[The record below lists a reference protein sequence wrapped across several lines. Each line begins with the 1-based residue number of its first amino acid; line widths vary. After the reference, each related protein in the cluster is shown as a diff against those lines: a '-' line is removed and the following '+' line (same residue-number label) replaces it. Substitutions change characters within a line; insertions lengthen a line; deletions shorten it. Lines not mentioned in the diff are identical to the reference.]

1 MSSYSLRPTL
11 REIIQRVRADVMA
24 ELDDP
29 LRRSD
34 AEVYA
39 RAYAGAV
46 HGVNGHIEYLERNML
61 PDLCDEQWLLRHAG
75 MKKCPRKEAQP
86 AAGWLRISGVSD
98 GITVSAGAVAVYQG
112 SNPIQYVATEAATSS
127 GGVLRLPITCSET
140 GYHTNLDDGE
150 GLILSEPVAGLS
162 SSGVADSVQGGTDL
176 ESIDDWRTRVL
187 DRWYFT
193 PQGGSDTDYQVW
205 AEEVPGVTRAWCYR
219 RWMGAGT
226 VGVFLV
232 DDNSEALVPSAAI
245 IAAARQHIEPK
256 VPVAA
261 AELYLLGINIKRVA
275 HRIKVTPDTPV
286 VRAAVTAAMRE
297 FYRREG
303 GPEQTIAP
311 SRLSEAI
318 SAANGEYKHQ
328 LLAPVAEFTTAK
340 GEVVALGTTTWD

>member
-11 REIIQRVRADVMA
+11 REIIQRVRSDVTA

-46 HGVNGHIEYLERNML
+46 HGVNGHIEYLERNLL

-98 GITVSAGAVAVYQG
+98 GITVQAGAVAVYQG
-112 SNPIQYVATEAATSS
+112 GTPIQYVATEAATSS

-176 ESIDDWRTRVL
+176 ESVDDWRGRVM
-187 DRWYFT
+187 DRWFYI
-193 PQGGSDTDYQVW
+193 PQGGANADYIIW

-219 RWMGAGT
+219 NWVGIGT
-226 VGVFLV
+226 VGVFVV
-232 DDNSEALVPSAAI
+232 DDNSEAMVPSATVLTSVRA
-245 IAAARQHIEPK
+245 HIEPK
-256 VPVAA
+256 APVAGS
-261 AELYLLGINIKRVA
+261 ELYILGINLKRVD
-275 HRIKVTPDTPV
+275 HHIRVTPDTQP
-286 VRAAVTAAMRE
+286 VRAAVTAALRE

-303 GPEQTIAP
+303 GTEQTIAP

-328 LLAPVAEFTTAK
+328 VISPSAEFTTAK
-340 GEVVALGTTTWD
+340 GEVVALGAMTWD

>member
-112 SNPIQYVATEAATSS
+112 SNPIQYVATESATSS

-176 ESIDDWRTRVL
+176 ESIDDWRARVL

-219 RWMGAGT
+219 HWMGAGT

-245 IAAARQHIEPK
+245 IDAARQHIEPK
-256 VPVAA
+256 APVAA

-275 HRIKVTPDTPV
+275 HRIKVTPDTPE

>member
-11 REIIQRVRADVMA
+11 RELIQRVRSDVLA
-24 ELDDP
+24 ELADP

-46 HGVNGHIEYLERNML
+46 HGVNGHIEYLERNLL
-61 PDLCDEQWLLRHAG
+61 PDLCDEQWLLRHAA
-75 MKKCPRKEAQP
+75 MKKCPRKEPQP
-86 AAGWLRISGVSD
+86 AAGWMRFTGVSD
-98 GITVSAGAVAVYQG
+98 GITVHAGAVAVYQG

-127 GGVLRLPITCSET
+127 GGILRLPVTCEQT

-162 SSGVADSVQGGTDL
+162 SSGVADSIQGGTDL
-176 ESIDDWRTRVL
+176 EGVDDWRARVL
-187 DRWYFT
+187 ERWHLT
-193 PQGGSDTDYQVW
+193 PQGGSDADYVAW
-205 AEEVPGVTRAWCYR
+205 AKEVPGVTRAWCYR
-219 RWMGAGT
+219 HWLGIGT
-226 VGVFLV
+226 VAVFVV
-232 DDNSEALVPSAAI
+232 DDNSETMVPSPAI
-245 IAAARQHIEPK
+245 LKAARQHIMPK
-256 VPVAA
+256 APVAG
-261 AELYLLGINIKRVA
+261 AELYVLGINIKRVA
-275 HRIKVTPDTPV
+275 HRIKVTPDTPQ
-286 VRAAVTAAMRE
+286 VRAAVIAAMSE

-328 LLAPVAEFTTAK
+328 LLAPSAEFSTAR
-340 GEVVALGTTTWD
+340 GEVVALGAMTWD

>member
-11 REIIQRVRADVMA
+11 REIIQRVRADVTA
-24 ELDDP
+24 EFDDP

-39 RAYAGAV
+39 RTYAGAV

-86 AAGWLRISGVSD
+86 AAGWLRISGVND

-112 SNPIQYVATEAATSS
+112 STPIQYVATEAATSS

-140 GYHTNLDDGE
+140 GYDANLDDGE
-150 GLILSEPVAGLS
+150 GLILSEPVTGLS

-187 DRWYFT
+187 DRWYYT
-193 PQGGSDTDYQVW
+193 PQGGADADYIIW
-205 AEEVPGVTRAWCYR
+205 AEEVSGVTRAWCYR
-219 RWMGAGT
+219 NWMGIGT
-226 VGVFLV
+226 VGVFVV
-232 DDNSEALVPSAAI
+232 DDNSEVMVPSPTVLKSV
-245 IAAARQHIEPK
+245 RDHIEPK
-256 VPVAA
+256 APVAGS
-261 AELYLLGINIKRVA
+261 ELYILGINLKRVA
-275 HRIKVTPDTPV
+275 HHIRVTPDTQQ
-286 VRAAVTAAMRE
+286 VRAAVTSALRE

-328 LLAPVAEFTTAK
+328 VISPSAEFTTAK
-340 GEVVALGTTTWD
+340 GEVVALGIMTWN

>member
-176 ESIDDWRTRVL
+176 ESIDDWRARVL

-219 RWMGAGT
+219 HWMGAGT

-245 IAAARQHIEPK
+245 IDAARQHIEPK
-256 VPVAA
+256 APVAA

-275 HRIKVTPDTPV
+275 HRIKVTPDTPE

-318 SAANGEYKHQ
+318 SAANGEHKHQ

>member
-176 ESIDDWRTRVL
+176 ESIDDWRARVL

-219 RWMGAGT
+219 HWMGAGT

-245 IAAARQHIEPK
+245 IDAARQHIEPK
-256 VPVAA
+256 APVAA

-275 HRIKVTPDTPV
+275 HRIKVTPDTPE

>member
-86 AAGWLRISGVSD
+86 AAGWLRISGVSN

-112 SNPIQYVATEAATSS
+112 STPIQYVATEAATSS

-150 GLILSEPVAGLS
+150 GMILSEPVAGLS

-176 ESIDDWRTRVL
+176 ESVDDWRARVI
-187 DRWYFT
+187 DRWFFT
-193 PQGGSDTDYQVW
+193 PQGGADTDYQVW

-219 RWMGAGT
+219 HWMGAGT

-232 DDNSEALVPSAAI
+232 DDNSEAMVPSEAI

-256 VPVAA
+256 APVAA
-261 AELYLLGINIKRVA
+261 SELYLLGINLKSVA
-275 HRIKVTPDTPV
+275 HRIKVTPDTPS
-286 VRAAVTAAMRE
+286 VRSAVTAALRE

-311 SRLSEAI
+311 SRVSEAI

-328 LLAPVAEFTTAK
+328 LLYPAAEFTTAK
-340 GEVVALGTTTWD
+340 GEIVALGATTWD

>member
-11 REIIQRVRADVMA
+11 REIIQRVRADVTA

-46 HGVNGHIEYLERNML
+46 HGVNGHIEYLERNLL

-112 SNPIQYVATEAATSS
+112 STPIQYVATEAATSS

-150 GLILSEPVAGLS
+150 GMILSEPVAGLS

-176 ESIDDWRTRVL
+176 ESVDDWRARVI
-187 DRWYFT
+187 DRWFFT
-193 PQGGSDTDYQVW
+193 PQGGADTDYQVW

-219 RWMGAGT
+219 HWMGTGT

-245 IAAARQHIEPK
+245 VAAARQHIEPK
-256 VPVAA
+256 APVAA

-275 HRIKVTPDTPV
+275 HRIKVTPDTPE

-328 LLAPVAEFTTAK
+328 LLAPAAEFTTAK
-340 GEVVALGTTTWD
+340 GEIVALGTTTWD

>member
-11 REIIQRVRADVMA
+11 REIIQRVRADVTA

-112 SNPIQYVATEAATSS
+112 SNPVQYVATEAATSS
-127 GGVLRLPITCSET
+127 GGVLRLPITCAET

-150 GLILSEPVAGLS
+150 GMILSEPVAGLS

-176 ESIDDWRTRVL
+176 ESVDDWRARVL

-219 RWMGAGT
+219 HWMGAGT
-226 VGVFLV
+226 VGVFVV
-232 DDNSEALVPSAAI
+232 DDNSETMVPSAAI

-256 VPVAA
+256 APVAS
-261 AELYLLGINIKRVA
+261 AELYLLGINLKLVA
-275 HRIKVTPDTPV
+275 HRIKVTPDTPA
-286 VRAAVTAAMRE
+286 VRSAVTAALRE

-328 LLAPVAEFTTAK
+328 LLAPAAEFTTAK
-340 GEVVALGTTTWD
+340 GEIVALGATTWD

>member
-11 REIIQRVRADVMA
+11 REIIQRVRADVTA

-86 AAGWLRISGVSD
+86 AAGWMRISGVSD
-98 GITVSAGAVAVYQG
+98 GITVAAGAVAVFQG
-112 SNPIQYVATEAATSS
+112 RSPIQYVATETATSS
-127 GGVLRLPITCSET
+127 GGILRLPITCSET
-140 GYHTNLDDGE
+140 GYHTNLDDSE
-150 GLILSEPVAGLS
+150 GLILSEPVPGLS

-176 ESIDDWRTRVL
+176 ENLDDWRARVL
-187 DRWYFT
+187 DRWYYI
-193 PQGGSDTDYQVW
+193 PQGGADADYVTW

-219 RWMGAGT
+219 SWMGIGT
-226 VGVFLV
+226 VGVFVV
-232 DDNSEALVPSAAI
+232 DDNSEAMVPSPSI
-245 IAAARQHIEPK
+245 LEAARQQIEPLA
-256 VPVAA
+256 PVAGG
-261 AELYLLGINIKRVA
+261 ELYLLGINLKQVDHHIR
-275 HRIKVTPDTPV
+275 VTPDTPA
-286 VRAAVTAAMRE
+286 VRSAVTAALRE

-303 GPEQTIAP
+303 GPEQSIAP

-328 LLAPVAEFTTAK
+328 VLSPSEEFSTAK
-340 GEVVALGTTTWD
+340 GEVVALGAMVWD

>member
-61 PDLCDEQWLLRHAG
+61 PDLCDELWLLRHAG

-176 ESIDDWRTRVL
+176 ESIDDWRARVL

-219 RWMGAGT
+219 HWMGAGT

-245 IAAARQHIEPK
+245 IDAARQHIEPK
-256 VPVAA
+256 APVAA

-275 HRIKVTPDTPV
+275 HRIKVTPDTPE

>member
-112 SNPIQYVATEAATSS
+112 SNPILYVATEAATSS

-150 GLILSEPVAGLS
+150 GLILSEPVTGLS

-176 ESIDDWRTRVL
+176 ESIDDWRARVI
-187 DRWYFT
+187 DRWFFT
-193 PQGGSDTDYQVW
+193 PQGGADTDYQVW

-219 RWMGAGT
+219 HWMGAGT

-245 IAAARQHIEPK
+245 IDAARQHIEPK
-256 VPVAA
+256 APVAA

-275 HRIKVTPDTPV
+275 HRIKVTPDTPE

>member
-176 ESIDDWRTRVL
+176 ESIDDWRARVL

-219 RWMGAGT
+219 NWMGIGT
-226 VGVFLV
+226 VGIFTV
-232 DDNSEALVPSAAI
+232 DDNSEVLVPSLATL
-245 IAAARQHIEPK
+245 IAVRDHIEPK
-256 VPVAA
+256 APVAGS
-261 AELYLLGINIKRVA
+261 ELYSLGVNLKQVDHHIR
-275 HRIKVTPDTPV
+275 VTPNTPQ
-286 VRAAVTAAMRE
+286 VRAAVTAALRE

-328 LLAPVAEFTTAK
+328 LLAPTAEFTTAK
-340 GEVVALGTTTWD
+340 GEIVALGVMTWD